1 VLVHDSIVGT
11 RFLGQV
17 LARTTAEGRAAVVPE
32 VRGTAFPTGEHVFVL
47 DPEDPVGTGFV
58 LR

>member
-1 VLVHDSIVGT
+1 VVGT
-11 RFLGQV
+11 GV
-17 LARTTAEGRAAVVPE
+17 ADGRAAVTTE
-32 VRGTAFPTGEHVFVL
+32 IEGMAYRTGESVFHL